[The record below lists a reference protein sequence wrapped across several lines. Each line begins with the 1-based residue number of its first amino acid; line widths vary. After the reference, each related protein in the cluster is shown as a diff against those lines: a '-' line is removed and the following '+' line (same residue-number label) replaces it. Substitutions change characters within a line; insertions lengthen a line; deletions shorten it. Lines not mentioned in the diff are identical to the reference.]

1 MLYPKFLKDNSTIG
15 IVAMSSGVGSRIEE
29 FERSISTFKN
39 LNYNLI
45 ETDSVSIE
53 GIASNTAEVRGEEF
67 NSLINNSD
75 IDMIINAAGGDLCLE
90 TLPYIDFNNIVNNK
104 KWIIG
109 ASDPTSILYVLTTG
123 YDLATLYGFNA
134 TSFDDRPLHKC
145 QENALDII
153 KGNLVKQSAFDYY
166 ESKPFTSDIRQ
177 LDQPIKWET
186 INGDFKA
193 SGRIIGG
200 CVDVLRNLLGTPY
213 DYTTK
218 FIEKYKDDGI
228 IWYLDNFALT
238 VEDFYLSLLQMKMA
252 GWFKYTKAVI
262 FGRVMFPKSFNENFE
277 YKDALIKIFNDI
289 PMVTEA
295 CVGHVFPK
303 MVIINGSYATVECKN
318 NTGSI
323 TFELK

>member
-45 ETDSVSIE
+45 ETDSVRNE
-53 GIASNTAEVRGEEF
+53 GIASNTADVRGEEF
-67 NSLINNSD
+67 NSLINNND

-90 TLPYIDFNNIVNNK
+90 TLPYIDFNNVVNNK
-104 KWIIG
+104 KWIMG

-153 KGNLVKQSAFDYY
+153 KGNLVKQSGFDYY

-186 INGDFKA
+186 INGDFKT

-262 FGRVMFPKSFNENFE
+262 LGRVMFPKNFNENFE

-303 MVIINGSYATVECKN
+303 MVIINGSYATVECEN